1 MIPRGKITAFMGP
14 SGTGKTTLLRLIGGQ
29 IVPESGKL
37 WVDNQEIPKLGRRE
51 LFEIRKSMGIMMA
64 EIVGEIRVAFDLETI
79 EMDGSAVIALLVDVL
94 RVAKKSG
101 VAVEFQ
107 GCSSQLMKIAAV
119 NGVDNILPL
128 HPLS

>member
-1 MIPRGKITAFMGP
+1 MDDHVVLQIV
-14 SGTGKTTLLRLIGGQ
+14 GKT
-29 IVPESGKL
+29 
-37 WVDNQEIPKLGRRE
+37 
-51 LFEIRKSMGIMMA
+51 
-64 EIVGEIRVAFDLETI
+64 RVVFYLETI
-79 EMDGSAVIALLVDVL
+79 ELDGSAVIALLVDAL

-101 VAVEFQ
+101 VAVESQ

>member
-1 MIPRGKITAFMGP
+1 MDDHVVLQIV
-14 SGTGKTTLLRLIGGQ
+14 GKT
-29 IVPESGKL
+29 
-37 WVDNQEIPKLGRRE
+37 
-51 LFEIRKSMGIMMA
+51 
-64 EIVGEIRVAFDLETI
+64 RVAFDLETI
-79 EMDGSAVIALLVDVL
+79 ELDGSAVIALLVDVL
-94 RVAKKSG
+94 PVAKKSG